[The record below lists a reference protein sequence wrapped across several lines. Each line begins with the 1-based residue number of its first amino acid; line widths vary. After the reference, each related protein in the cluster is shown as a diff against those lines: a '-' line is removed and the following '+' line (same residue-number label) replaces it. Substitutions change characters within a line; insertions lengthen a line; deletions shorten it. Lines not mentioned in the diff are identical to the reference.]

1 MTFFPLAARGKRQQG
16 RLTVQMGD
24 SNEYGAQPH
33 PDELQLDVSGPS
45 GAGLL
50 LTCCR
55 IPGPE
60 GERELNPEKQL
71 NCSRAG

>member
-1 MTFFPLAARGKRQQG
+1 
-16 RLTVQMGD
+16 MGD
-24 SNEYGAQPH
+24 SNEYGAQSH

-50 LTCCR
+50 PKRCR

-60 GERELNPEKQL
+60 WERQLISERQL
-71 NCSRAG
+71 N

>member
-1 MTFFPLAARGKRQQG
+1 MTFFPLAARGERQLE
-16 RLTVQMGD
+16 RLIVQMGD
-24 SNEYGAQPH
+24 SNEYGAQSH

-60 GERELNPEKQL
+60 GEGELISERQL
-71 NCSRAG
+71 N